1 MATQLTNYQC
11 PACTGPLHY
20 DGASGKLVCDYCGSA
35 YDTADVEELYA
46 EKNAAAE
53 SAAQTRE
60 APPSDSVWSENEAT
74 GLRSYSCPSCGAE
87 LICDETTAATSC
99 PYCGN
104 PTVIGGQFS
113 GSQKPEL
120 VLPFVL
126 DKSAAKSALK
136 AFYKGKKFL
145 PNAFKSQNHIEEIKG
160 VYVPF
165 WLFDADAEGEGHY
178 EGLRSEEHREGD
190 YVVTTTEHFDV
201 FRAGSTQFRKVP
213 VNASTKMP
221 DGHMD
226 AIEPFDYQNLQP
238 FSAAFLPGYLADRYD
253 VDADTSSVRAR
264 QRMENTVR
272 DELLATINSYT
283 GVNDLG
289 ENLNV
294 QMTGTRYA
302 LLPVW
307 MLHTKW
313 HGKDFLFAMNGQTGK
328 LVGDLPVDKTK
339 VLAWFAGISLPLML
353 LLAFLL

>member
-35 YDTADVEELYA
+35 YDTADVEALYA

-136 AFYKGKKFL
+136 AFYKGKKFWL
-145 PNAFKSQNHIEEIKG
+145 NHFSCGIEVK
-160 VYVPF
+160 
-165 WLFDADAEGEGHY
+165 
-178 EGLRSEEHREGD
+178 
-190 YVVTTTEHFDV
+190 
-201 FRAGSTQFRKVP
+201 
-213 VNASTKMP
+213 
-221 DGHMD
+221 
-226 AIEPFDYQNLQP
+226 
-238 FSAAFLPGYLADRYD
+238 
-253 VDADTSSVRAR
+253 
-264 QRMENTVR
+264 
-272 DELLATINSYT
+272 
-283 GVNDLG
+283 
-289 ENLNV
+289 
-294 QMTGTRYA
+294 
-302 LLPVW
+302 
-307 MLHTKW
+307 
-313 HGKDFLFAMNGQTGK
+313 
-328 LVGDLPVDKTK
+328 
-339 VLAWFAGISLPLML
+339 
-353 LLAFLL
+353 

>member
-1 MATQLTNYQC
+1 M
-11 PACTGPLHY
+11 
-20 DGASGKLVCDYCGSA
+20 
-35 YDTADVEELYA
+35 
-46 EKNAAAE
+46 
-53 SAAQTRE
+53 
-60 APPSDSVWSENEAT
+60 
-74 GLRSYSCPSCGAE
+74 RSYSCPSCGAE

-126 DKSAAKSALK
+126 DKNAAKSALK

-145 PNAFKSQNHIEEIKG
+145 PNAFIAQNHIEEIQG

-201 FRAGSTQFRKVP
+201 FRAGSTQFNKVP
-213 VNASTKMP
+213 VDASTKMP

-226 AIEPFDYQNLQP
+226 AIEPFDYQGLQP

-253 VDADTSSVRAR
+253 VDADISSTRTR

-272 DELLATINSYT
+272 
-283 GVNDLG
+283 G
-289 ENLNV
+289 
-294 QMTGTRYA
+294 GTAGHRQR
-302 LLPVW
+302 
-307 MLHTKW
+307 LHQRERFGRKSERADDRRTVCPAACLDVAHQVARQGFSLCHEW
-313 HGKDFLFAMNGQTGK
+313 ADRQ
-328 LVGDLPVDKTK
+328 
-339 VLAWFAGISLPLML
+339 AGGRP
-353 LLAFLL
+353 ARG